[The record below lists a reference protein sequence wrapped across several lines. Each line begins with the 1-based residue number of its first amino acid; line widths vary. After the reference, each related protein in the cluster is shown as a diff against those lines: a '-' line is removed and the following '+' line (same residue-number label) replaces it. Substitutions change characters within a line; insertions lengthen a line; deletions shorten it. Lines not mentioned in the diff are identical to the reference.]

1 MEAFTLS
8 MASVMAFSSRLSME
22 ARSRAREYSSCTLP
36 SEEEYNRSP
45 CSTVWAS
52 REENTAPA
60 AFFSRERFPVCF
72 FSMACSLD
80 VVALAVS
87 VSVAAHAGIRSPSE
101 YCSASLSRVS
111 RVSGSASL
119 SAVTAFAC
127 ASRSPSR
134 YSTSFCSAFFA
145 AAWAVAQSA
154 VACSSSRAAVADSC
168 DLHADMPATVTQ
180 AASRMPPAVVAMRLH
195 SRTGMAASRSPT
207 GVRSIVSARSAGSTA
222 PTTCCGSDAGAS
234 AGISFPTGFEADG
247 SGPISHGSTAVFAR
261 SSLPAS
267 STHRASGSSP
277 GPGSGSGSA
286 GGRRSG
292 SGSRAVSMATAVPAA
307 IMGPISHGSV
317 LEVFIG
323 SGRGAGEGSGG
334 PARWR
339 PCRRRRRPAVR
350 AAAAV
355 P

>member
-1 MEAFTLS
+1 MEAFTWS
-8 MASVMAFSSRLSME
+8 MASAMAFSSRLSIE
-22 ARSRAREYSSCTLP
+22 ARSRAREYSSATLP
-36 SEEEYNRSP
+36 SEEECNRSP

-52 REENTAPA
+52 REENTAST
-60 AFFSRERFPVCF
+60 AFRTRASRLAFR
-72 FSMACSLD
+72 FSMDRSVLVAAC
-80 VVALAVS
+80 AVS
-87 VSVAAHAGIRSPSE
+87 VPPAHVGIRSPAA
-101 YCSASLSRVS
+101 YRSARSLRVS

-134 YSTSFCSAFFA
+134 YSASFRSAFFA
-145 AAWAVAQSA
+145 AARAVAQSA

-168 DLHADMPATVTQ
+168 DSHADMPATVTQ

-222 PTTCCGSDAGAS
+222 PPTRCGSDAGAS

-247 SGPISHGSTAVFAR
+247 SGPISHGSTAVSAR

-267 STHRASGSSP
+267 STHRASGSAS

-292 SGSRAVSMATAVPAA
+292 SGSCAVSMATAMPAA

-317 LEVFIG
+317 PEVFIG
-323 SGRGAGEGSGG
+323 SGRGAGEGSAG

-339 PCRRRRRPAVR
+339 SCRRRRRPSVR

>member
-1 MEAFTLS
+1 

-52 REENTAPA
+52 REANTAST
-60 AFFSRERFPVCF
+60 AFLTRASRLAFRFSVDRSVLAV
-72 FSMACSLD
+72 AC
-80 VVALAVS
+80 AVS
-87 VSVAAHAGIRSPSE
+87 VPPAHVGIRSPAAYRSDR
-101 YCSASLSRVS
+101 SLRVS

-222 PTTCCGSDAGAS
+222 PPTCCGSDAGAS

-334 PARWR
+334 PVRWR
-339 PCRRRRRPAVR
+339 SCRRRRRPAVR

>member
-1 MEAFTLS
+1 
-8 MASVMAFSSRLSME
+8 MASAMASSSRLSIE

-52 REENTAPA
+52 REANTAST
-60 AFFSRERFPVCF
+60 AFLTRASRLAFRFSVDRSVLAV
-72 FSMACSLD
+72 AC
-80 VVALAVS
+80 AVS
-87 VSVAAHAGIRSPSE
+87 VPPAHVGIRSPAAYRSDR
-101 YCSASLSRVS
+101 SLRVS

-134 YSTSFCSAFFA
+134 YPASFRSAFFA
-145 AAWAVAQSA
+145 AARAAAQSA

-168 DLHADMPATVTQ
+168 DSHADMPATVTQ
-180 AASRMPPAVVAMRLH
+180 TASRMPPAVEAMRLH
-195 SRTGMAASRSPT
+195 SRTGMAASCSPT
-207 GVRSIVSARSAGSTA
+207 GMRSIASARSAGSTA
-222 PTTCCGSDAGAS
+222 PPTCCGSDAGAS

-261 SSLPAS
+261 PSLPAS
-267 STHRASGSSP
+267 STHRASGSAS
-277 GPGSGSGSA
+277 GSGSGSA

-292 SGSRAVSMATAVPAA
+292 SGSCAGSMATAVPAA
-307 IMGPISHGSV
+307 TMGPISHGSV
-317 LEVFIG
+317 PEVFIG
-323 SGRGAGEGSGG
+323 SGRGAGGGSGG

>member
-1 MEAFTLS
+1 

-134 YSTSFCSAFFA
+134 YSTSFRSAFFA

-154 VACSSSRAAVADSC
+154 VACSSPRAAVADSC

-207 GVRSIVSARSAGSTA
+207 GVRS
-222 PTTCCGSDAGAS
+222 
-234 AGISFPTGFEADG
+234 
-247 SGPISHGSTAVFAR
+247 
-261 SSLPAS
+261 
-267 STHRASGSSP
+267 
-277 GPGSGSGSA
+277 
-286 GGRRSG
+286 
-292 SGSRAVSMATAVPAA
+292 
-307 IMGPISHGSV
+307 
-317 LEVFIG
+317 
-323 SGRGAGEGSGG
+323 
-334 PARWR
+334 
-339 PCRRRRRPAVR
+339 
-350 AAAAV
+350 
-355 P
+355 

>member
-1 MEAFTLS
+1 
-8 MASVMAFSSRLSME
+8 MASAMAFSSRLSME

-127 ASRSPSR
+127 ASRPPSR
-134 YSTSFCSAFFA
+134 YPASFRSAFFA
-145 AAWAVAQSA
+145 AARAVAQSA

-168 DLHADMPATVTQ
+168 DSHADMPATVTQ

-261 SSLPAS
+261 PSLPAS
-267 STHRASGSSP
+267 STHRASGSA
-277 GPGSGSGSA
+277 SGSGSA

-292 SGSRAVSMATAVPAA
+292 SGSCAGSMATAVPAA

-317 LEVFIG
+317 PEVFIG
-323 SGRGAGEGSGG
+323 SGRGAGEGPGG

>member
-1 MEAFTLS
+1 M
-8 MASVMAFSSRLSME
+8 
-22 ARSRAREYSSCTLP
+22 
-36 SEEEYNRSP
+36 
-45 CSTVWAS
+45 
-52 REENTAPA
+52 
-60 AFFSRERFPVCF
+60 
-72 FSMACSLD
+72 
-80 VVALAVS
+80 
-87 VSVAAHAGIRSPSE
+87 
-101 YCSASLSRVS
+101 
-111 RVSGSASL
+111 
-119 SAVTAFAC
+119 TAFAC

-134 YSTSFCSAFFA
+134 YSTSFRSAFFA

-222 PTTCCGSDAGAS
+222 PPTCCGSDAGAS
-234 AGISFPTGFEADG
+234 AGISFPPGFEADG
-247 SGPISHGSTAVFAR
+247 SGPISHGSTAGFAR

-317 LEVFIG
+317 PEVFIG
-323 SGRGAGEGSGG
+323 SGRGAGGGSGG

-339 PCRRRRRPAVR
+339 SCRRRRRPAVR

>member
-1 MEAFTLS
+1 
-8 MASVMAFSSRLSME
+8 
-22 ARSRAREYSSCTLP
+22 
-36 SEEEYNRSP
+36 
-45 CSTVWAS
+45 
-52 REENTAPA
+52 
-60 AFFSRERFPVCF
+60 
-72 FSMACSLD
+72 MACSLD

-101 YCSASLSRVS
+101 YCSDRSLRVS

-145 AAWAVAQSA
+145 AARAVAQSA

-222 PTTCCGSDAGAS
+222 PPTCCGSDAGAS

-247 SGPISHGSTAVFAR
+247 SGPISHGSTAGFAR
-261 SSLPAS
+261 PSLPAS
-267 STHRASGSSP
+267 STHRASGSAS
-277 GPGSGSGSA
+277 GSGPGSA

-292 SGSRAVSMATAVPAA
+292 SGSCAGSMATAVPAA
-307 IMGPISHGSV
+307 TMGPISHGSV

-323 SGRGAGEGSGG
+323 SGRGAGGGSGG